1 MMKVLIVDDNPINR
15 LLPIA
20 WLKRLGCET
29 EESAGGTDA
38 LAKLATGGFDVVL
51 LDLSMPEMSG
61 TEICRRTRAMPGG
74 GRIRIIAYTAHAA
87 PEAFESFRS
96 AGFDDVLVKPVTRD
110 ALLGAFSVLEGFEG
124 IGGAGPAG

>member
-1 MMKVLIVDDNPINR
+1 MKVLIVDDNPINR

-96 AGFDDVLVKPVTRD
+96 AGFDDVLVKPVTRVT
-110 ALLGAFSVLEGFEG
+110 LLGAFSALEGFEG

>member
-74 GRIRIIAYTAHAA
+74 GRIRIIAYTAHAMEVERQRYLA
-87 PEAFESFRS
+87 G
-96 AGFDDVLVKPVTRD
+96 GFDAVITKPVTIGALKDVVGD
-110 ALLGAFSVLEGFEG
+110 APNE
-124 IGGAGPAG
+124 

>member
-1 MMKVLIVDDNPINR
+1 MKVLIVDDNPINR

-29 EESAGGTDA
+29 EESAGGADA

-96 AGFDDVLVKPVTRD
+96 AGFDDVLVKPVTRET
-110 ALLGAFSVLEGFEG
+110 LLGAFSALEGFVG

>member
-1 MMKVLIVDDNPINR
+1 MKVLIVDDNPINR

-29 EESAGGTDA
+29 EESAGGADA

-96 AGFDDVLVKPVTRD
+96 AGFDDVLVSR
-110 ALLGAFSVLEGFEG
+110 
-124 IGGAGPAG
+124 